1 MQKYNFFYNKA
12 ALNFIITGEKCAK
25 VSDTVNNHC
34 YESPSAFRSVM
45 DAFLH
50 GQQSFNVYVNE
61 NQSEEAFKDLLSY
74 FRVERAAGGV
84 VQRGN
89 GDFLMIK
96 RFGFCDFPKGHVEAG
111 ETFPQTAL
119 REVTEETGV
128 GELEILRSLPTTYH
142 IFTHGSEF
150 VLKSTHWY
158 LMRTSFN
165 GALQAQTEEQIVE
178 ARWVSGEELPYLYPQ
193 FYPSLQLLM
202 DEGGFL
208 R

>member
-12 ALNFIITGEKCAK
+12 ALNFIITGEKYAMG
-25 VSDTVNNHC
+25 SGTENNHY
-34 YESPSAFRSVM
+34 YESPSAFRKVM

-50 GQQSFNVYVNE
+50 HQHSFDVYIQESQSKR
-61 NQSEEAFKDLLSY
+61 AFEDFLSY

-84 VQRGN
+84 VQREN

-119 REVTEETGV
+119 REVMEETGV
-128 GELEILRSLPTTYH
+128 DELKILRPLPETYH
-142 IFTHGSEF
+142 VFTHGSEF
-150 VLKSTHWY
+150 VLKSTHWF
-158 LMRTSFN
+158 LMQSHFSGR
-165 GALQAQTEEQIVE
+165 LQAQTEEQISE
-178 ARWVSGEELPYLYPQ
+178 ACWVSKEELLYLYPQ

-202 DEGGFL
+202 DESGFL